1 MNKNILFISI
11 IVMIL
16 FGAMGPLYSDSKPVR
31 FSRHELTIDGDLKS
45 FKPTWQ
51 SKKLENGVFL
61 VTLTLKSPKAA
72 RPPHFTL
79 KWVTPSVDIH
89 GFWTPYLRLDKSTYY
104 RANLTTRA
112 VRYAPVIAL
121 YNNAEQ
127 NRLTFAVSDT
137 LNSVTIGTYLKE
149 EDVSFHHYI
158 EFFKEKTPAISE
170 YSVSLRVDARK
181 INYAEALGGVSDWW
195 ASLKNHAPSPVPRYA
210 KQPMY
215 STWYS
220 FHQNITADEV
230 VHQCKLARKLGFQAV
245 IVDDGWQT
253 LDSQRGYAYTGDWKP
268 VRIGDMKN
276 FVDRVHG
283 LGMKFLLWYSVSLVG
298 EKSETYKKFKGKYLW
313 YWEGQ
318 GAWVLDPR
326 FPEVRDYIIDT
337 YVKAQKAWKLD
348 GFKLDFM
355 GMFRPDKKT
364 VFKAIG
370 GRDYASIDKAVDK
383 LMTGIVQALRQVN
396 PKIMVE
402 FRQPYIGPLM
412 RKYGNMFRAADC
424 PNMALV
430 NRVRTTDI
438 RLLSGDTAVHSDMF
452 VWHDDE
458 GVEEAAL
465 QILNILFSVPQLSV
479 KLDNFSKQ
487 HNQMI
492 RFWINYWK
500 RHKVVLLDG
509 KFMPEGPQL
518 NYPVIRAEN
527 KQKTIAAVY
536 ADRVIKLSGTL
547 SMFFDLV
554 NAKSSDYLV
563 VDFEE
568 APGDVKIEI
577 FDCMGNVIDQS
588 FTQLNSGLHKFKV
601 PPSGLIQITRKH

>member
-1 MNKNILFISI
+1 MNKNIIRFAMI
-11 IVMIL
+11 IMIL
-16 FGAMGPLYSDSKPVR
+16 YSVTGFLHSRSEPVA
-31 FSRHELTIDGDLKS
+31 FSQNQITIDGDLKT
-45 FKPTWQ
+45 FKPMWKSETQ
-51 SKKLENGVFL
+51 ESGLFL
-61 VTLTLKSPKAA
+61 VTLTLTSAKPAV
-72 RPPHFTL
+72 PPHFTL
-79 KWVTPSVDIH
+79 KWSTPSVDIF
-89 GFWTPYLRLDKSTYY
+89 GFWTPLISLDKSTYY
-104 RANLTTRA
+104 NSQVQSRA

-127 NRLTFAVSDT
+127 NRITVAISDT

-149 EDVSFHHYI
+149 EDVRFHHSI
-158 EFFKEKTPAISE
+158 ECFKEKTPAIKE
-170 YSVSLRVDARK
+170 YSVSLRVDTRPVNFAQ
-181 INYAEALGGVSDWW
+181 ALSGVSQWW
-195 ASLKNHAPSPVPRYA
+195 ARLKNHAPAPVPQFA

-230 VHQCKLARKLGFQAV
+230 VKQCKLARRLGFQAV

-268 VRIGDMKN
+268 VRIGDMAN
-276 FVDRVHG
+276 FVNRVHG

-298 EKSETYKKFKGKYLW
+298 EKSGMYKTFKGKYLW

-326 FPEVRDYIIDT
+326 FPDVRQYIVDT
-337 YVKAQKAWKLD
+337 YVNAQKAWKLD
-348 GFKLDFM
+348 GFKLDFI
-355 GMFRPDKKT
+355 GMFRPDKNT
-364 VFKAIG
+364 IFKAIG
-370 GRDYASIDKAVDK
+370 GRDYASIDKAVDR
-383 LMTGIVQALRQVN
+383 LMTDIIQALRQVN
-396 PKIMVE
+396 PKIMIE

-452 VWHDDE
+452 AWHDNE
-458 GVEEAAL
+458 AVEHAAL

-479 KLDNFSKQ
+479 KLDNFSHQ

-492 RFWINYWK
+492 RFWINYWN
-500 RHKVVLLDG
+500 RNKVVLIDG
-509 KFMPEGPQL
+509 KFMPEGPQA
-518 NYPVIRAEN
+518 NYPVIKAEARG
-527 KQKTIAAVY
+527 KTIAAVY

-547 SMFFDLV
+547 SMYFDLV
-554 NAKSSDYLV
+554 NAKSSDV
-563 VDFEE
+563 IVADFEE
-568 APGDVKIEI
+568 APGEVKIEI
-577 FDCMGNVIDQS
+577 FDCMGNAADQS
-588 FTQLNSGLHKFKV
+588 YTELKSGLHKFKV
-601 PPSGLIQITRKH
+601 PPSGLVQITRKH